1 MIHGFDTIAYDHSL
15 AFFHISCSY
24 KTKSKKD
31 KVMGM
36 IKGVIHTMDST
47 LQKHVDED
55 EFFEGQKSFIFHYLR
70 MIKDAQ
76 VRGMFILNMAPG

>member
-1 MIHGFDTIAYDHSL
+1 
-15 AFFHISCSY
+15 
-24 KTKSKKD
+24 
-31 KVMGM
+31 MGM